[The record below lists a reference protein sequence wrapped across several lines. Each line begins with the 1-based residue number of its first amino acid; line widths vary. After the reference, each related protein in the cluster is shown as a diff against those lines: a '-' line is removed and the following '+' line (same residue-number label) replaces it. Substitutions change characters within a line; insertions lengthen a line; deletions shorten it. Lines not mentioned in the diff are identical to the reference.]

1 MISRRISMT
10 VESKPELWERLYQYW
25 LSKNIDGRP
34 PARAD
39 LDPVIEIPHLARHLM
54 ILDILPDG
62 YQYRLAGSEIAAR
75 LGGELTGRRVGRTT
89 AAESK
94 WHDLLDIVNRE
105 QKPLIVTTEMP
116 PPSFGKRLAV
126 LLPLVDASGKSE
138 RILAGLFF
146 GSDFRPGMAIGTL
159 AVQEIMQK

>member
-1 MISRRISMT
+1 MT
-10 VESKPELWERLYQYW
+10 IESKPEPWERLYQYW

-39 LDPVIEIPHLARHLM
+39 LDPVIDIPQLARHLM

-62 YQYRLAGSEIAAR
+62 YQYRLAGSDIAAR
-75 LGGELTGRRVGRTT
+75 LGGELTGRWVGRTT
-89 AAESK
+89 ATESK

-105 QKPLIVTTEMP
+105 QKPLIVTSEMP
-116 PPSFGKRLAV
+116 SPNFGKRLAV
-126 LLPLVDASGKSE
+126 LLPLVDALGKSE

-146 GSDFRPGMAIGTL
+146 GNDFRPGMVIGTL
-159 AVQEIMQK
+159 AVQEHH